1 MENNKKR
8 GWLADIYKQMDAQR
22 KKLENKWTLE
32 CDKENHIFTIDNA
45 DSLFNDMTDDC
56 IFNEKNDSIIL
67 GVFDTMKE
75 CVEYY
80 NNIVKIKKDYD
91 ETKEVTREYEL
102 RMACTSSNL
111 IQKIL
116 EKETNI
122 KSIKQLRQTGYKVRV
137 MHERDTI
144 KVQTISGF
152 RSFYNARGGS
162 TTIQITTP
170 EGITIE
176 GKSRCSQKENFCRK
190 TGNRIAME
198 RAFQKLN
205 KI

>member
-32 CDKENHIFTIDNA
+32 YDQENHIFTIDNA

-75 CVEYY
+75 CVECY

-122 KSIKQLRQTGYKVRV
+122 KSIKELRQTGYKVRV

-176 GKSRCSQKENFCRK
+176 GKSRCSEKENFCRK

-198 RAFQKLN
+198 RAFEKLN